1 MICFNFNLF
10 LFSVFGGVVI
20 VVVVLFL
27 PFNELDS
34 PDFVGMLGIFQLAWD
49 L

>member
-1 MICFNFNLF
+1 MACFHFNLI
-10 LFSVFGGVVI
+10 LFSVFWGIV

-34 PDFVGMLGIFQLAWD
+34 PDFVGMVGIFQLAWD